1 MLYLQACFSWFS
13 AFCCS
18 EGLHESG
25 ERKDSM
31 FGEKRYLPSP
41 YDYPSAD
48 DYYEAVDEYYK
59 WLDVIWKKFSASL
72 LAVPRALMTVPP
84 HAPSL
89 FAASITASL

>member
-59 WLDVIWKKFSASL
+59 WLEAKEEAEAEAAD
-72 LAVPRALMTVPP
+72 RAYDDRC
-84 HAPSL
+84 
-89 FAASITASL
+89 FDEQQ